1 MTTFAKI
8 ISILYSLPELFRR
21 FDAFLQEREAA
32 RRVEAVKKAEA
43 KRRDE
48 KDQRDLESILRNPK

>member
-1 MTTFAKI
+1 MSLFAKI

-43 KRRDE
+43 KRRNE
-48 KDQRDLESILRNPK
+48 NDQRDLESILRNPK